1 VTEVPLGERNNTESN
16 RTVKKSEKEVAKGP
30 EPSNKLVS
38 VVNPER
44 VGDREPFVVYTVQ
57 TKVEFGFGTDCL

>member
-1 VTEVPLGERNNTESN
+1 MPLGTNNAMEPN
-16 RTVKKSEKEVAKGP
+16 RPVNKAEKA
-30 EPSNKLVS
+30 SNKLVS

-57 TKVEFGFGTDCL
+57 TKVSIQRESPRPFML